1 MAGGGATL
9 SGAVDSY
16 LAARR
21 AVGFQL
27 RDTED
32 ILRDFVAFA
41 SAKADT
47 HVCSRT
53 VLDWIRSR
61 NSSPLRQYTRLR
73 TVILLAR
80 YLHAEDDRHEIPP
93 QEPFPRHTPQRRP
106 PFLFTPGNVELLV
119 RAAWTLAP
127 EGSLQ
132 PYIYGTLFGLLA
144 STGLRISEVLNLRIE
159 DVRPDGLLVRHT
171 KFGKSRLLPL
181 RATTKE
187 RIESYL
193 ARRLGKAG
201 SCPFVFVSIWGGKL
215 HGNTVRGVF
224 RRLVYRLGLARP
236 EDKLR
241 PRLHDLRLYF
251 ANQALTHS
259 PGDPDGVGRHMLALT
274 TYLGHSDVRN
284 GYWYLEATP
293 ALFSKIAVQCEDFA
307 KGGNL

>member
-1 MAGGGATL
+1 MLTA
-9 SGAVDSY
+9 AVDSY

-41 SAKADT
+41 SGNADT

-61 NSSPLRQYTRLR
+61 NGTPLRTCVRLR
-73 TVILLAR
+73 TVVLLAR
-80 YLHAEDDRHEIPP
+80 YLHAEDERHEVPP
-93 QEPFPRHTPQRRP
+93 QGAFGRHRPQRKP
-106 PFLFTPGNVELLV
+106 PFLFTPADVKALV
-119 RAAWTLAP
+119 RAARTLGP
-127 EGSLQ
+127 GRSL
-132 PYIYGTLFGLLA
+132 PPHVYSTLFGLVA
-144 STGLRISEVLNLRIE
+144 STGLRISEALNLRIE
-159 DVRPDGLLVRHT
+159 DVTPNGLFVRNT

-181 RATTKE
+181 HATTKE
-187 RIESYL
+187 RLESYL
-193 ARRLGKAG
+193 VRRLREAG
-201 SCPFVFVSIWGGKL
+201 ACPFVFVSIRGSKL
-215 HGNTVRGVF
+215 HRNTVRGVF
-224 RRLVYRLGLARP
+224 RRLVDSLGIARP

-241 PRLHDLRLYF
+241 PRLHDLRFYF

-259 PGDPDGVGRHMLALT
+259 PGDHEGIGRHMVALT

-293 ALFSKIAVQCEDFA
+293 ALFAKIAARCEDFA
-307 KGGNL
+307 NGGNS